1 MPLPPLAILHG
12 DDDFAIAGRVAELKA
27 EMGEPS
33 LASLNIAELDGKTI
47 TLAELRGACDTMPF
61 LTAQRLI
68 IVRGL
73 LARLMGKTT
82 DDAGQTAEEA
92 ASPGGS
98 SHDFIEGLIAYFSEP
113 APTTSLVFVEP
124 KAVNE
129 RSRILKAAEK
139 APGAEIKKFDVPQ
152 GAEMARWIMR
162 RAKVSGGEFSP
173 AGAEAL
179 ATAAGDE
186 PRLLANEIEKLLAYV
201 NWSRPVEKA
210 DVEQLTPAAGEAE
223 IWDLVDALG
232 ARNAQLAINKYH
244 TLLNMPSQ
252 DQFAIFGMIV
262 RQFRLLLLVREIL
275 DNGGNTTLV
284 MQTLNQKPYP
294 AEKLVKQARN
304 FSISQLETIYR
315 RLLELD
321 LTLKSGGSDDT
332 TAIDTFIAGL
342 TL

>member
-1 MPLPPLAILHG
+1 LHG
-12 DDDFAIAGRVAELKA
+12 DDDFAIAGRAAELKA
-27 EMGEPS
+27 EMGDPS

-61 LTAQRLI
+61 LTEQRLI

-82 DDAGQTAEEA
+82 EGGEEA
-92 ASPGGS
+92 ASAPSQGFV
-98 SHDFIEGLIAYFSEP
+98 DGLIAYFPELP
-113 APTTSLVFVEP
+113 PTTSLILIEP

-129 RSRILKAAEK
+129 RSRVFKEAAK

-232 ARNAQLAINKYH
+232 TRNAQLAINKYH

-275 DNGGNTTLV
+275 DNGGSTTLV

-294 AEKLVKQARN
+294 AEKLAKQARN

-315 RLLELD
+315 RLLDLD
-321 LTLKSGGSDDT
+321 LSLKSGGSDDT
-332 TAIDTFIAGL
+332 TAIDTFIAAL
-342 TL
+342 TV

>member
-1 MPLPPLAILHG
+1 MPLPQLAILHG
-12 DDDFAIAGRVAELKA
+12 DDDFAIAGRVTELKA
-27 EMGEPS
+27 EMGDPS

-61 LTAQRLI
+61 LTEKRLI

-73 LARLMGKTT
+73 LTRLTGKTT
-82 DDAGQTAEEA
+82 DDAGHSAEEA
-92 ASPGGS
+92 AGAGAS
-98 SHDFIEGLIAYFSEP
+98 SQNFVDGLIAYFPELMPST
-113 APTTSLVFVEP
+113 ALALVEP

-139 APGAEIKKFDVPQ
+139 APGVEIKKFDVPQ
-152 GAEMARWIMR
+152 GPQMMQWIIR
-162 RAKVSGGEFSP
+162 RAKAGGGEFSP

-179 ATAAGDE
+179 ATAVGDE
-186 PRLLANEIEKLLAYV
+186 PRMLAHEIEKLLAYV
-201 NWSRPVEKA
+201 NWARPVEKA

-232 ARNAQLAINKYH
+232 TRNAQLAINKYH

-304 FSISQLETIYR
+304 FTLSKLETIYR
-315 RLLELD
+315 RLLDLD
-321 LTLKSGGSDDT
+321 LTLKSGGAEDT

-342 TL
+342 TA

>member
-1 MPLPPLAILHG
+1 MSLPQLAILHG
-12 DDDFAIAGRVAELKA
+12 DDDFAIAGRAAELKA
-27 EMGEPS
+27 EMGDPS
-33 LASLNIAELDGKTI
+33 LASLNITELDGKTV

-68 IVRGL
+68 LVRGL
-73 LARLMGKTT
+73 LTRLMGKTT
-82 DDAGQTAEEA
+82 DEGEEA
-92 ASPGGS
+92 AATS
-98 SHDFIEGLIAYFSEP
+98 SQNFIDGLIAYFPELMPS
-113 APTTSLVFVEP
+113 TSLVLVEP

-129 RSRILKAAEK
+129 RSRALKAAEK
-139 APGAEIKKFDVPQ
+139 VAGGEIKKFDVPQ
-152 GAEMARWIMR
+152 GPEMARWIMR
-162 RAKVSGGEFSP
+162 RAKASGGEFAP

-179 ATAAGDE
+179 ATAVGDE
-186 PRLLANEIEKLLAYV
+186 PRMLANEIEKLLAYV
-201 NWSRPVEKA
+201 NWARPVEGA

-232 ARNAQLAINKYH
+232 VRNAQLAINKFH

-262 RQFRLLLLVREIL
+262 RQFRLLLLVREVL

-304 FSISQLETIYR
+304 FSIAQLETIYR
-315 RLLELD
+315 HLLELD
-321 LTLKSGGSDDT
+321 LTLKSGGAEDT
-332 TAIDTFIAGL
+332 TAIDTFIAAL
-342 TL
+342 TV